1 MARQKSHPR
10 KSLCRNTERFL
21 MAAVDP
27 MHISP
32 FFNVPDAQPRKKVKD
47 ERTSAQN
54 KSTGSVF
61 GTLLKETEKEA
72 AIEAEFETEVRENQN
87 VREKAGLSF
96 DEQLTELVDAVYAAG
111 DELKK
116 NPFTDTFIIYKKRLS
131 RFMQFVVQNAY
142 ELEVRERRKGT
153 KRQQLVTVQTINAKL
168 DELAADILYN
178 QADQLKILAKV
189 EEINGLVVDFLS

>member
-1 MARQKSHPR
+1 
-10 KSLCRNTERFL
+10 

-32 FFNVPDAQPRKKVKD
+32 FFNVPDALPRKKVKD
-47 ERTSAQN
+47 ERTSAKGKN
-54 KSTGSVF
+54 AGSVF

-72 AIEAEFETEVRENQN
+72 ALETEFETESEVRENQN
-87 VREKAGLSF
+87 VRGKEGLSF

-116 NPFTDTFIIYKKRLS
+116 NPFTDTFIRYKKQLS
-131 RFMQFVVQNAY
+131 RFMHFVVQNAY

-178 QADQLKILAKV
+178 QADQLKILAKI
-189 EEINGLVVDFLS
+189 EEINGLLVDFLS